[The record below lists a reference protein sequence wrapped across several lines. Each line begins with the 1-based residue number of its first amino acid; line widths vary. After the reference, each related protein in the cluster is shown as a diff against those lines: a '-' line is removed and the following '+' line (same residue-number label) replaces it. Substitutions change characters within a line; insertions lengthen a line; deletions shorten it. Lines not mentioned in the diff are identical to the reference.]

1 MVMGLVSVLDPLA
14 ARSWRSYD
22 NYPHLM
28 RFDTILS
35 PSMAAKGGVVAITN
49 VSLDS
54 RIKELSLGSRF
65 VRVKFQWAP
74 TVAEQRVA
82 VEALLRQPK
91 SGAPMRRFVYASA
104 SLWDIGTPGRPPHA
118 EKEVRARF
126 ADYCGNFARQLAN
139 ACHKT
144 GATCALGLMPDI
156 PSIGAYAH
164 FAKVQRDLCAPTSC
178 DLQQRLSIVDIH
190 TLTANLQHE
199 RTVAHF
205 SHVASILEYH
215 AIFDAWLSFLSRLA
229 DDTTLQLSSSEQ
241 STILIRFDDACLL
254 RPLRHRDDDMYQA
267 DWAARPCSFT
277 TVTVS

>member
-1 MVMGLVSVLDPLA
+1 
-14 ARSWRSYD
+14 
-22 NYPHLM
+22 
-28 RFDTILS
+28 
-35 PSMAAKGGVVAITN
+35 
-49 VSLDS
+49 
-54 RIKELSLGSRF
+54 
-65 VRVKFQWAP
+65 
-74 TVAEQRVA
+74 
-82 VEALLRQPK
+82 
-91 SGAPMRRFVYASA
+91 MRRFVYASA

-199 RTVAHF
+199 RTGAHF

-229 DDTTLQLSSSEQ
+229 DDTTLQPAPRSNPPSSSA
-241 STILIRFDDACLL
+241 SMTLASSAHFDIATTTCTRRIGLL
-254 RPLRHRDDDMYQA
+254 ALVLLLP
-267 DWAARPCSFT
+267 
-277 TVTVS
+277 